1 MMWLW
6 IVGLFI
12 VGAIYMGV
20 QSEKQKKLALKRY
33 QESLAQL
40 KKQPA
45 NADLRQKTL
54 ALGRAYSN
62 LMRDKKGNTIFDE
75 VALMNDI
82 NAACA
87 GAHQVMANSSSS
99 EKSDSVEDRLRKL
112 SELKDKGLIDDADF
126 ANRKREILGSI

>member
-6 IVGLFI
+6 IVGLIF
-12 VGAIYMGV
+12 VGAVYMAM
-20 QSEKQKKLALKRY
+20 QAEKQKQLALKGY
-33 QESLAQL
+33 QDSLAQL
-40 KKQPA
+40 KRQPA

-87 GAHQVMANSSSS
+87 GAHQIASSAVVTVSN
-99 EKSDSVEDRLRKL
+99 SVEERLRQL
-112 SELKDKGLIDDADF
+112 SELKDKGLIDEADF
-126 ANRKREILGSI
+126 VVRKREILESI

>member
-6 IVGLFI
+6 IVGLIF
-12 VGAIYMGV
+12 VGAVYMAM
-20 QSEKQKKLALKRY
+20 QAEKQKQLALKRY
-33 QESLAQL
+33 QDSLAQL
-40 KKQPA
+40 KKQPT

-87 GAHQVMANSSSS
+87 GAHQIAQPNPSVVVV
-99 EKSDSVEDRLRKL
+99 EPVEDRLKRL
-112 SELKDKGLIDDADF
+112 SELRDKGLIDEADF
-126 ANRKREILGSI
+126 ADRKREILNSI